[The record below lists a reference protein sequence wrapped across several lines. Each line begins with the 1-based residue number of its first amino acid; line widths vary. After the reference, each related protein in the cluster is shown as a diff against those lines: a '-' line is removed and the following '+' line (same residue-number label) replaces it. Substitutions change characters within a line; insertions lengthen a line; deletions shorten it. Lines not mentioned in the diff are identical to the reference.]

1 MSCRSSHGL
10 EAKVIPGPEAE
21 RPDNDD
27 DSFERPMNLLRYS
40 SVQPNRTMAK
50 GAHA

>member
-1 MSCRSSHGL
+1 MDP
-10 EAKVIPGPEAE
+10 VPGAE
-21 RPDNDD
+21 RPDYDD

-40 SVQPNRTMAK
+40 SAQPNRTMAK

>member
-1 MSCRSSHGL
+1 VHGL
-10 EAKVIPGPEAE
+10 EAKVGSPPKAE

-27 DSFERPMNLLRYS
+27 GVFERPMNLLRYS
-40 SVQPNRTMAK
+40 SALPNRTMAM